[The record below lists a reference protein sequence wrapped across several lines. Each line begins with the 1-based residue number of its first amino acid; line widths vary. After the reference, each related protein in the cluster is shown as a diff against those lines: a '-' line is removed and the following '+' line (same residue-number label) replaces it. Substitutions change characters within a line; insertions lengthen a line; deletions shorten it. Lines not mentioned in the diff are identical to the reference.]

1 MLCLLH
7 TSDAHWCGFACTVIA
22 CRPTCLSLRSKAA
35 VHAAELSKH
44 APPLFKQPPKK
55 RQKLSSQQP
64 EARASSLFRPATRS
78 HYQYQSHDHPGINSH
93 HAGHPLLSVVKT
105 EVSSDNSPE
114 CNASPDNPSDMASE
128 PASSSC
134 PKDTPGSTASWQP
147 TPRGG
152 GHSTPLLLFP
162 SSSGHHT
169 NQPASQ
175 AMGRGVTLNSTSKG
189 SSNAETPVE
198 PNSQGLQANTGCDQ
212 PSGAS
217 TAGHSVIDTVVGPS
231 PFDPSDSIKRQLLAA
246 VGGSLDVASLE
257 GLVRPLFASPPGAE
271 QADLNSLLLA
281 AQHQAHLDQQQAG
294 ELLPA
299 DACGQADGDNPFK
312 AEHGNKADA
321 GSVRLTVPAL
331 KLQTNPITKPHAVP
345 RNLDVRSSAAASAD
359 QAGDHAPASGA
370 LSHQA
375 DLHRAA
381 SAHMAAMLQIPF
393 SGLNRMELWQPP
405 PLKLDSPPLTLSP
418 HSPLTSMPAVIT
430 PVTLS
435 SISNLTQHHQQQLLP
450 SVGIARPTVMSNPA
464 ALQKALQRHD
474 QHDAAALD
482 LDALMKAV
490 RAEGAPLYAAA
501 TALDRGHAGDCP
513 IFTVALDGLSYC
525 FVLGDELHSVL
536 AS

>member
-1 MLCLLH
+1 MIVIMALVCCGYHTCQTNCTNAVWHSMLLLAV
-7 TSDAHWCGFACTVIA
+7 TSLPNPAC
-22 CRPTCLSLRSKAA
+22 SAA
-35 VHAAELSKH
+35 WRHAELSKH

-55 RQKLSSQQP
+55 RHKLSSQQP

-78 HYQYQSHDHPGINSH
+78 HHHFHSHDLPGTNLR
-93 HAGHPLLSVVKT
+93 HAGHHLLSVVKT

-114 CNASPDNPSDMASE
+114 SNASPDNPSDMVSE

-147 TPRGG
+147 NPHGG
-152 GHSTPLLLFP
+152 GHNTPPLLFP

-169 NQPASQ
+169 NPPPAQP
-175 AMGRGVTLNSTSKG
+175 MDCVVTLNSTSKG
-189 SSNAETPVE
+189 SSNAVTPVE
-198 PNSQGLQANTGCDQ
+198 PNSQGLQANPGCDQ

-257 GLVRPLFASPPGAE
+257 GLVRPLFASPPEAE

-281 AQHQAHLDQQQAG
+281 AEHQAHLDHQQ
-294 ELLPA
+294 ECEELPA
-299 DACGQADGDNPFK
+299 DSHGQAESHKPFMV
-312 AEHGNKADA
+312 ERGNKADA
-321 GSVRLTVPAL
+321 GTVHLPVPAL
-331 KLQTNPITKPHAVP
+331 KLQSNPIAKPHATL
-345 RNLDVRSSAAASAD
+345 RDLDVKISAGANADAAPD
-359 QAGDHAPASGA
+359 QAGDHAPAAGA
-370 LSHQA
+370 QLQQA
-375 DLHRAA
+375 ELHRAA

-393 SGLNRMELWQPP
+393 SGLSRMELWQPP

-435 SISNLTQHHQQQLLP
+435 SISNLTHHHQQQLLP
-450 SVGIARPTVMSNPA
+450 SAGVAKPAVMSNPA
-464 ALQKALQRHD
+464 ALLRDD

-490 RAEGAPLYAAA
+490 RAEGAALYAAA
-501 TALDRGHAGDCP
+501 TALDRRHAGNHIHFC
-513 IFTVALDGLSYC
+513 
-525 FVLGDELHSVL
+525 H
-536 AS
+536 

>member
-1 MLCLLH
+1 MNR
-7 TSDAHWCGFACTVIA
+7 DVA
-22 CRPTCLSLRSKAA
+22 
-35 VHAAELSKH
+35 
-44 APPLFKQPPKK
+44 
-55 RQKLSSQQP
+55 
-64 EARASSLFRPATRS
+64 
-78 HYQYQSHDHPGINSH
+78 
-93 HAGHPLLSVVKT
+93 
-105 EVSSDNSPE
+105 
-114 CNASPDNPSDMASE
+114 
-128 PASSSC
+128 
-134 PKDTPGSTASWQP
+134 
-147 TPRGG
+147 
-152 GHSTPLLLFP
+152 
-162 SSSGHHT
+162 
-169 NQPASQ
+169 
-175 AMGRGVTLNSTSKG
+175 LNSTSKG
-189 SSNAETPVE
+189 SSNADTPVE
-198 PNSQGLQANTGCDQ
+198 PNSQGLQANPGCDQ

-294 ELLPA
+294 EPLPA
-299 DACGQADGDNPFK
+299 DARGQADGHNPFK

-321 GSVRLTVPAL
+321 GSVHLSVPAL
-331 KLQTNPITKPHAVP
+331 KLQANPIAKPHAVP
-345 RNLDVRSSAAASAD
+345 RDLDVKSSAAASADQAAQD

-393 SGLNRMELWQPP
+393 SGLNRLELWQPP
-405 PLKLDSPPLTLSP
+405 PLKLDSPPLALST

-450 SVGIARPTVMSNPA
+450 SLGIARPAVMSNPA

-501 TALDRGHAGDCP
+501 TALDRRHAGDCP
-513 IFTVALDGLSYC
+513 TLFVAFDRLL
-525 FVLGDELHSVL
+525 
-536 AS
+536 